1 MFSYEAS
8 LEVDTSTEMGGI
20 ESGFP
25 ETGER
30 SGVTHSECLNACFAR
45 ISRMHLLLSSRSAI
59 VFSTLEMNN
68 FLRSRVILACI
79 LLRSRL
85 NMEYKSI
92 YC

>member
-1 MFSYEAS
+1 
-8 LEVDTSTEMGGI
+8 
-20 ESGFP
+20 
-25 ETGER
+25 
-30 SGVTHSECLNACFAR
+30 
-45 ISRMHLLLSSRSAI
+45 